1 MQKGREKVDSV
12 IRRNFEDA
20 QRLEI
25 TNALEDSKKF
35 REAMK
40 ISERKKSRSERMK
53 GDDNPMRRLDV
64 RKKISNRNKL
74 KVGIHAYGYKNG
86 NSFVS
91 GEVKRRDNFKCK
103 RCGCDDITILQVDH
117 DVPLRV
123 DRSLEFV
130 ISNLQLLCPNCHA
143 RKSKEDKEKYG
154 F

>member
-74 KVGIHAYGYKNG
+74 
-86 NSFVS
+86 
-91 GEVKRRDNFKCK
+91 
-103 RCGCDDITILQVDH
+103 IL
-117 DVPLRV
+117 
-123 DRSLEFV
+123 
-130 ISNLQLLCPNCHA
+130 
-143 RKSKEDKEKYG
+143 
-154 F
+154 